1 MQIGLA
7 AQMRQAQ
14 YERIKG
20 DSGHMKMRT
29 VIRCSCGQRI
39 LSKDV
44 LQTGYFLKLFG
55 PSFVYVKYR
64 CPRCKKP
71 GEQFVPQESWDERVL
86 QQSLSELKRKERSR
100 FKRLGP
106 ITVDEQVDFH
116 KDLTGLEQLDVT
128 ELLKEE
134 TEPV

>member
-1 MQIGLA
+1 
-7 AQMRQAQ
+7 MR
-14 YERIKG
+14 
-20 DSGHMKMRT
+20 MRT
-29 VIRCSCGQRI
+29 FIRCSCGQRI

-86 QQSLSELKRKERSR
+86 QQEVSELRAKERSR
-100 FKRLGP
+100 FARLGP
-106 ITVDEQVDFH
+106 ISIDEQVQFH
-116 KDLTGLEQLDVT
+116 ERLSVLDNLDAA

-134 TEPV
+134 TETV

>member
-1 MQIGLA
+1 
-7 AQMRQAQ
+7 
-14 YERIKG
+14 
-20 DSGHMKMRT
+20 MKMRT

-71 GEQFVPQESWDERVL
+71 GEQFVPQETWDERIL
-86 QQSLSELKRKERSR
+86 QQGFTELRRKERAR
-100 FKRLGP
+100 FRRLGP
-106 ITVDEQVDFH
+106 IGMDEQLEFH
-116 KDLTGLEQLDVT
+116 DDLWEMGDLDASD
-128 ELLKEE
+128 LLKEE

>member
-1 MQIGLA
+1 MRMQ
-7 AQMRQAQ
+7 
-14 YERIKG
+14 
-20 DSGHMKMRT
+20 T

-44 LQTGYFLKLFG
+44 LQTGYFLKMFG

-71 GEQFVPQESWDERVL
+71 GEQFVPQESWDERIL
-86 QQSLSELKRKERSR
+86 QQDLTELGRRERAR
-100 FKRLGP
+100 FRRLGP
-106 ITVDEQVDFH
+106 ITLDEQVGFH
-116 KDLTGLEQLDVT
+116 KELSSLTDLDVT
-128 ELLKEE
+128 DLLKEE